1 MSQAGALTLMT
12 IVALIGV
19 VGSWLIGAIDQK
31 IGTKKTMQGFG
42 IWYAIALVINVLSG
56 GHVGMLFYLSIFM
69 IGMGIGRC
77 GFRDPAGLRVPVH
90 DCHGHR
96 RLRQLHDVT
105 ADLHLRKTGL

>member
-1 MSQAGALTLMT
+1 MSKMAGALTLMT

-69 IGMGIGRC
+69 IGMGTAA
-77 GFRDPAGLRVPVH
+77 PPTS
-90 DCHGHR
+90 R
-96 RLRQLHDVT
+96 RHCRPPSSEDRALT
-105 ADLHLRKTGL
+105 A